1 MHKTTL
7 YFIALLALS
16 LFRTEAKAQEV
27 APVETLQLTLK
38 QALEYAVE
46 NNVDAKNARLEL
58 LIAETTVKEE
68 LSKGL
73 PQVNGTFSFNY
84 NPAIQ
89 VIFLPNE
96 PPFGDP
102 SIDSDVI
109 PARFGVSYQSGLGV
123 TASQMIFDGS
133 FFVGLRASKTLR
145 ELTEYDRIKTENDV
159 LVTVKKAYFGVLVN
173 KERIKL
179 AESNLTRI
187 DSLLDETKAIYDA
200 GFAEKIDV
208 SRIQV
213 QRNNTYTQ
221 VERSRTAYEMSKQ
234 LLKIQMGLPKG
245 YDVLVTETLEELSP
259 ELQLNQLLTMDG
271 MPRVEVNQLEKN
283 LELVGLD
290 LRNNTVQY
298 MPKIT
303 FNANYQRSGASNSF
317 SNIYDSRNWFGSSL
331 LGLTMQ
337 IPIFDGFLKSSR
349 IQRNR
354 IQQDQLENQR
364 LFLDDN
370 ISLEIYQARTNLK
383 NDLNIME
390 VQRENM
396 ALAQEVYDISKIK
409 YNEGVG
415 SNLEVIDADAALIE
429 SEINY
434 LGALYDSLI
443 SKVDLEKALGI
454 LKEGI
459 NN

>member
-1 MHKTTL
+1 M
-7 YFIALLALS
+7 S
-16 LFRTEAKAQEV
+16 LFKNLFVAVLLIAAIPQLVSAQEV
-27 APVETLQLTLK
+27 VQLNLK
-38 QALEYAVE
+38 EALEFALE

-73 PQVNGTFSFNY
+73 PQLNGLFNLNY
-84 NPAIQ
+84 NPAIPI
-89 VIFLPNE
+89 VFVPNE

-102 SIDSDVI
+102 AIDSDVI
-109 PARFGVSYQSGLGV
+109 PLRFGVSYQSGLGV

-159 LVTVKKAYFGVLVN
+159 LLTVKKAYFGVLVN

-179 AESNLTRI
+179 AEANLSRI
-187 DSLLDETKAIYDA
+187 DSLLQETKALNVA
-200 GFAEKIDV
+200 GFTEKIDV

-221 VERSRTAYEMSKQ
+221 VERSRTAYEISKQ
-234 LLKIQMGLPKG
+234 LLKIQMGLPRE
-245 YDVLVTETLEELSP
+245 YDIMITETLAELNPEE
-259 ELQLNQLLTMDG
+259 QLNQLLTMEG

-298 MPKIT
+298 MPKVT
-303 FNANYQRSGASNSF
+303 FNANYQRSGAGNTF
-317 SNIYDSRNWFGSSL
+317 GEVYDYRNWFSSSL
-331 LGLTMQ
+331 LGVSMQ
-337 IPIFDGFLKSSR
+337 IPIFDGFLKSAR

-370 ISLEIYQARTNLK
+370 IELEIYQARTSLK
-383 NDLNIME
+383 NDLNILA
-390 VQRENM
+390 VQKENM

-415 SNLEVIDADAALIE
+415 SNLEVVEADAALIE

-434 LGALYDSLI
+434 LSALYDGLI
-443 SKVDLEKALGI
+443 AKVDLEKALGI
-454 LKEGI
+454 LKFEI
-459 NN
+459 EN

>member
-1 MHKTTL
+1 MFKSKIYL
-7 YFIALLALS
+7 VVIALS
-16 LFRTEAKAQEV
+16 LFKLQATAQE
-27 APVETLQLTLK
+27 APPRETLQLNLK
-38 QALEYAVE
+38 ETLEYALE
-46 NNVDAKNARLEL
+46 NNVDAKNAKLEL

-73 PQVNGTFSFNY
+73 PQINGSFNFNY

-123 TASQMIFDGS
+123 TASQMLFDGS

-159 LVTVKKAYFGVLVN
+159 LVNVKKAYFGVLVN

-179 AESNLTRI
+179 AEANLTRI
-187 DSLLDETKAIYDA
+187 DSLLDETKAIYEA
-200 GFAEKIDV
+200 GLAEKIDV

-221 VERSRTAYEMSKQ
+221 VERSRTAYEISKQ
-234 LLKIQMGLPKG
+234 LLKIQMGLPKD
-245 YDVLVTETLEELSP
+245 YDILITETLADLNP
-259 ELQLNQLLTMDG
+259 GDQLNQLLTMEG
-271 MPRVEVNQLEKN
+271 VTRVEVSQLEKN

-298 MPKIT
+298 IPKIT
-303 FNANYQRSGASNSF
+303 LNANYQRSGASNELG
-317 SNIYDSRNWFGSSL
+317 NIYDNRNWFSSSL
-331 LGLTMQ
+331 LGVTMQ
-337 IPIFDGFLKSSR
+337 IPIFDGFLKSAR

-354 IQQDQLENQR
+354 IQLDQLNNQR
-364 LFLDDN
+364 YFLDDN
-370 ISLEIYQARTNLK
+370 ISLEIFQAKTNLK
-383 NDLNIME
+383 NDLNIMN
-390 VQRENM
+390 VQKENM

-415 SNLEVIDADAALIE
+415 SNLEVVEADAALIE

-434 LGALYDSLI
+434 LGALYDGLI

-459 NN
+459 ND

>member
-1 MHKTTL
+1 MSLLKKL
-7 YFIALLALS
+7 FVAVVLIATVFQTAS
-16 LFRTEAKAQEV
+16 AQEV
-27 APVETLQLTLK
+27 VELNLK
-38 QALEYAVE
+38 QALEYALE

-73 PQVNGTFSFNY
+73 PQINGAFNLNY
-84 NPAIQ
+84 NPAVPILF
-89 VIFLPNE
+89 VPNE

-109 PARFGVSYQSGLGV
+109 PLRFGVSFQSGLGV

-145 ELTEYDRIKTENDV
+145 ELTEFDRIKTENDV

-179 AESNLTRI
+179 AQANLTRI
-187 DSLLDETKAIYDA
+187 DSLLEETKAIYEA

-221 VERSRTAYEMSKQ
+221 VERSRTAYEISKQ
-234 LLKIQMGLPKG
+234 LLKIQMGLPKD
-245 YDVLVTETLEELSP
+245 YDILITETLAELNP
-259 ELQLNQLLTMDG
+259 EVELNLLLTMEG

-290 LRNNTVQY
+290 LKNNTVQY

-303 FNANYQRSGASNSF
+303 LNANYQRSGAGNTLSTV
-317 SNIYDSRNWFGSSL
+317 YDSRNWFSSSL
-331 LGLTMQ
+331 VGLNMQ
-337 IPIFDGFLKSSR
+337 IPIFDGFLKSAR

-370 ISLEIYQARTNLK
+370 ISLEIYQARTSLK
-383 NDLNIME
+383 NDLNILE
-390 VQRENM
+390 VQRENR

-409 YNEGVG
+409 YTEGVG
-415 SNLEVIDADAALIE
+415 SNLEVVEADAALIE

-434 LGALYDSLI
+434 LSALYDGLI
-443 SKVDLEKALGI
+443 AKVDLEKALGI
-454 LKEGI
+454 LKYEI
-459 NN
+459 EN

>member
-1 MHKTTL
+1 M
-7 YFIALLALS
+7 S
-16 LFRTEAKAQEV
+16 LFKNVIVAFLVIAAIFQPVSAQEMV
-27 APVETLQLTLK
+27 QINLK
-38 QALEYAVE
+38 QALEYALE

-73 PQVNGTFSFNY
+73 PQLNGSFNLNY
-84 NPAIQ
+84 NPEVPILF
-89 VIFLPNE
+89 VPNE

-102 SIDSDVI
+102 TIDSDVI
-109 PARFGVSYQSGLGV
+109 PLRFGVSYQSGLGV
-123 TASQMIFDGS
+123 TVSQMIFDGS

-145 ELTEYDRIKTENDV
+145 ELTEFDRIKTENDV
-159 LVTVKKAYFGVLVN
+159 LLSVKKAYFGVLVN
-173 KERIKL
+173 KEQINL
-179 AESNLTRI
+179 AQANLSRI
-187 DSLLDETKAIYDA
+187 DSLLLETKALNEA
-200 GFAEKIDV
+200 GFTEKIDV

-221 VERSRTAYEMSKQ
+221 VERSRTAYEISKQ
-234 LLKIQMGLPKG
+234 LLKIQMGLPRE
-245 YDVLVTETLEELSP
+245 YDVLITETLAELNPEE
-259 ELQLNQLLTMDG
+259 QLTQLLTMEG

-303 FNANYQRSGASNSF
+303 FNANYQRSGAGNTLSTV
-317 SNIYDSRNWFGSSL
+317 YDSRNWFSSSL
-331 LGLTMQ
+331 IGLNMQ
-337 IPIFDGFLKSSR
+337 IPIFDGFLKSAK

-383 NDLNIME
+383 NDLNILQ
-390 VQRENM
+390 VQKENM

-415 SNLEVIDADAALIE
+415 SNLEVVEADAALKE

-434 LGALYDSLI
+434 LTALYDGLI
-443 SKVDLEKALGI
+443 AKVDLEKALGI
-454 LKEGI
+454 LKFEI
-459 NN
+459 EN

>member
-1 MHKTTL
+1 M
-7 YFIALLALS
+7 S
-16 LFRTEAKAQEV
+16 LFKNLIVAFLLIATIIHPVSAQEV
-27 APVETLQLTLK
+27 VQLNLK
-38 QALEYAVE
+38 QALEYALE

-58 LIAETTVKEE
+58 LVAETTVKEE

-73 PQVNGTFSFNY
+73 PQVNGSFNLNY
-84 NPAIQ
+84 NPQIQ
-89 VIFLPNE
+89 VVFLPNE
-96 PPFGDP
+96 PPFGNPD
-102 SIDSDVI
+102 IDSDVI

-133 FFVGLRASKTLR
+133 FFVGLRAAKTLR

-159 LVTVKKAYFGVLVN
+159 LLTVKKAYFGVLVN

-179 AESNLTRI
+179 AQANLSRI
-187 DSLLDETKAIYDA
+187 DSLLQETKALNEA
-200 GFAEKIDV
+200 GFTEKIDV

-221 VERSRTAYEMSKQ
+221 VERSRTAYEISKQ
-234 LLKIQMGLPKG
+234 LLKIQMGIPKE
-245 YDVLVTETLEELSP
+245 YDIMITETLAELNPEE
-259 ELQLNQLLTMDG
+259 QLAQLMTMEG

-303 FNANYQRSGASNSF
+303 FNANYQRSGAGNTF
-317 SNIYDSRNWFGSSL
+317 GQVYDSKNWFTSSL
-331 LGLTMQ
+331 LGVNMQ

-370 ISLEIYQARTNLK
+370 IALEIYQARTNLK
-383 NDLNIME
+383 NDLNILA
-390 VQRENM
+390 VQKENM

-415 SNLEVIDADAALIE
+415 SNLEVVEADAALIE

-434 LGALYDSLI
+434 LSALYDGLI
-443 SKVDLEKALGI
+443 AKVDLEKALGI
-454 LKEGI
+454 LKFEI
-459 NN
+459 EK

>member
-1 MHKTTL
+1 MSLLKKL
-7 YFIALLALS
+7 FVAVILIAS
-16 LFRTEAKAQEV
+16 VFQTVSAQEV
-27 APVETLQLTLK
+27 VQLNLK
-38 QALEYAVE
+38 QALEYALE

-73 PQVNGTFSFNY
+73 PQINGAFNFNY
-84 NPAIQ
+84 NPAVPILF
-89 VIFLPNE
+89 VPNE
-96 PPFGDP
+96 GPFGDP
-102 SIDSDVI
+102 TVDSDVV
-109 PARFGVSYQSGLGV
+109 PLRLGVSYQSGLGV

-159 LVTVKKAYFGVLVN
+159 LLTVKKAYFGVLVN

-179 AESNLTRI
+179 AQSNLSRI
-187 DSLLDETKAIYDA
+187 DSLLEETKAVYEE
-200 GFAEKIDV
+200 GLAEKIDV

-221 VERSRTAYEMSKQ
+221 VERSRTAYEISKQ
-234 LLKIQMGLPKG
+234 LLKIQMGLPKD
-245 YDVLVTETLEELSP
+245 YDIFITETLAELNPEE
-259 ELQLNQLLTMDG
+259 QLNQLLTMEG
-271 MPRVEVNQLEKN
+271 MQRVEVNQLEKT
-283 LELVGLD
+283 LELAGLD
-290 LRNNTVQY
+290 LKNNTVQY

-303 FNANYQRSGASNSF
+303 FNANYQRSGASNTL
-317 SNIYDSRNWFGSSL
+317 SNVYDSRNWFSSSL
-331 LGLTMQ
+331 LGVNMQ

-364 LFLDDN
+364 LFIDDN
-370 ISLEIYQARTNLK
+370 ISLEIYQARTSLK
-383 NDLNIME
+383 NDLNILE

-396 ALAQEVYDISKIK
+396 VLAQEVYNISKIK

-415 SNLEVIDADAALIE
+415 SNFEVVEADAALIE

-434 LGALYDSLI
+434 LSALYDGLI
-443 SKVDLEKALGI
+443 AKVDLEKALGI
-454 LKEGI
+454 LKFEI
-459 NN
+459 EN

>member
-7 YFIALLALS
+7 YFIALLSLS
-16 LFRTEAKAQEV
+16 LFQPKAIAQDGP
-27 APVETLQLTLK
+27 AAETLQLTLS
-38 QALEYAVE
+38 QALEYALE
-46 NNVDAKNARLEL
+46 NNIEAKNARLEL
-58 LIAETTVKEE
+58 MIAETTVKEE

-73 PQVNGTFSFNY
+73 PQLNGTFSFNY

-159 LVTVKKAYFGVLVN
+159 LVSVKKAYFGVLVN

-187 DSLLDETKAIYDA
+187 DSLLDETKAIYEA

-221 VERSRTAYEMSKQ
+221 VERSRTAYEISKQ
-234 LLKIQMGLPKG
+234 LLKIQMGLPKE
-245 YDVLVTETLEELSP
+245 YDLVVTETLEQLSP
-259 ELQLNQLLTMDG
+259 EVKLNQLLTMEG

-303 FNANYQRSGASNSF
+303 FNANYQRSGAANTLG
-317 SNIYDSRNWFGSSL
+317 NIYDSRNWFGSSL

-354 IQQDQLENQR
+354 IQQHQLENQR
-364 LFLDDN
+364 IFLDDN

-383 NDLNIME
+383 NDLNIMA

-415 SNLEVIDADAALIE
+415 SNLEVIEADAALIE

-434 LGALYDSLI
+434 LGALYDGLI
-443 SKVDLEKALGI
+443 SKVDLEQALGI

-459 NN
+459 ND

>member
-1 MHKTTL
+1 MFKSKIYIL
-7 YFIALLALS
+7 VIALS
-16 LFRTEAKAQEV
+16 MFRLEAIAQE
-27 APVETLQLTLK
+27 APPQETLQLTLK
-38 QALEYAVE
+38 QALEYALE

-73 PQVNGTFSFNY
+73 PQINGTFNFNY

-102 SIDSDVI
+102 TIDSDVI

-187 DSLLDETKAIYDA
+187 DSLLDETKAIYEA
-200 GFAEKIDV
+200 GLAEKIDV

-221 VERSRTAYEMSKQ
+221 VERSRTAYEISKQ
-234 LLKIQMGLPKG
+234 LLKIQMGLPEEF
-245 YDVLVTETLEELSP
+245 DILITETLGELHP
-259 ELQLNQLLTMDG
+259 EVDLNQMLTMEG

-290 LRNNTVQY
+290 LRNNMVQY

-303 FNANYQRSGASNSF
+303 FNANYQRSGASNDIS
-317 SNIYDSRNWFGSSL
+317 SVYDSRNWFSSSL
-331 LGLTMQ
+331 LGLSMQ
-337 IPIFDGFLKSSR
+337 IPIFDGFLKSAR

-383 NDLNIME
+383 NDLNIMG

-415 SNLEVIDADAALIE
+415 SNLEVVDADAALIE
-429 SEINY
+429 AEINF

-459 NN
+459 NH

>member
-1 MHKTTL
+1 MSLIKKL
-7 YFIALLALS
+7 SVAVLLIAIVFQTAS
-16 LFRTEAKAQEV
+16 AQEV
-27 APVETLQLTLK
+27 VQLNLK
-38 QALEYAVE
+38 QALQYALE

-73 PQVNGTFSFNY
+73 PQINGAFNLNY
-84 NPAIQ
+84 NPAVPILF
-89 VIFLPNE
+89 VPNE

-102 SIDSDVI
+102 TIDSDVI
-109 PARFGVSYQSGLGV
+109 PLRFGVSYQSGLGV

-159 LVTVKKAYFGVLVN
+159 IVTVKKAYFGVLVN
-173 KERIKL
+173 NERIKL
-179 AESNLTRI
+179 AQSNLSRI
-187 DSLLDETKAIYDA
+187 DSLLEETKAIYAA

-221 VERSRTAYEMSKQ
+221 VERSRTAYEISKQ
-234 LLKIQMGLPKG
+234 LLKIQMGLPKD
-245 YDVLVTETLEELSP
+245 YDILITETLAELKP
-259 ELQLNQLLTMDG
+259 EVQLNQLLTMEG
-271 MPRVEVNQLEKN
+271 RPRVEVNQLEKN

-290 LRNNTVQY
+290 LKNNTVQY

-303 FNANYQRSGASNSF
+303 LNANYQRSGAGNTLSTV
-317 SNIYDSRNWFGSSL
+317 YDSRNWFSSSL
-331 LGLTMQ
+331 VGLNMQ
-337 IPIFDGFLKSSR
+337 IPIFDGFLKSAR

-354 IQQDQLENQR
+354 IQQDQLQNQR
-364 LFLDDN
+364 LFIDDT
-370 ISLEIYQARTNLK
+370 IALEIYQAQTNLK
-383 NDLNIME
+383 NDLNILE
-390 VQRENM
+390 VQKENM

-415 SNLEVIDADAALIE
+415 SNLEVVEADAALIE

-434 LGALYDSLI
+434 LSALYDGLI
-443 SKVDLEKALGI
+443 AKVDLEKALGI
-454 LKEGI
+454 LNYEI
-459 NN
+459 EN